1 MKRRIFAVMTLGI
14 LIPSSLLYAQVVAT
28 DTAEA
33 GPDFPFQ
40 GEFVGESV
48 ASGGARTPLAAQV
61 SAWGSGSFRAVL
73 YTGGLPGVPGHLAS
87 SRVQIMGTRSGEK
100 VTLSGSSYAL
110 SITRTAITGT
120 GPNQAAVNLP
130 RIGRTSPTIGLKAPV
145 GATVLFDGSRN
156 LSAWRT
162 GAKVDDRG
170 LLGVPATTVASY
182 GNYSL
187 HLEFQLP
194 FEPANRGQ
202 ARGNSGIIMNT
213 GGFSEIQVLDSF
225 GDVPYMDGC
234 AALFSTASPLFH
246 AGLPPL
252 AWQTYDI
259 NFTAPATTGDARVTV
274 RHNGVVVQDQTI
286 LKNRRSTTTLELQD
300 HQHPVFY
307 RNIWIVSRADYDFA
321 QHGITAIRPGERLMD
336 RQPGRNPLNRAMLGE
351 AANFGPTA
359 IWNGVVH
366 DFMGR
371 SGLKRIAMP
380 TAALLP
386 EASTVP

>member
-1 MKRRIFAVMTLGI
+1 MLTTGI
-14 LIPSSLLYAQVVAT
+14 LIPASLLSAQVVAT
-28 DTAEA
+28 DTATA
-33 GPDFPFQ
+33 GPDFPYQ
-40 GEFVGESV
+40 GEFVGESM
-48 ASGGARTPLAAQV
+48 APSGARTPLAAQV

-73 YTGGLPGVPGHLAS
+73 YAGGLPGVPGHIAS
-87 SRVQIMGTRSGEK
+87 SRIQVMGTRSGDK
-100 VTLSGSSYAL
+100 VTLSGSGYAL
-110 SITRTAITGT
+110 SITRTLIAGT
-120 GPNQAAVNLP
+120 GPNQVAVNLP
-130 RIGRTSPTIGLKAPV
+130 RIERASPTIGLRAPA
-145 GATVLFDGSRN
+145 GATVLFDGTNN
-156 LSAWRT
+156 LSAWRS
-162 GAKVDDRG
+162 GAEVDDRG
-170 LLGVPATTVASY
+170 LLGVPATTAKSY

-252 AWQTYDI
+252 TWQTYDI

-274 RHNGVVVQDQTI
+274 RHNGVVVQDRTI

-307 RNIWIVSRADYDFA
+307 RNIWIVPRADYDFT
-321 QHGITAIRPGERLMD
+321 QHGITLITHRERLMG
-336 RQPGRNPLNRAMLGE
+336 RQPGRNSLDRVMLGA
-351 AANFGPTA
+351 AANPGPTVR
-359 IWNGVVH
+359 WNGVIH
-366 DFMGR
+366 DFMGHSR
-371 SGLKRIAMP
+371 LGRVTIPS
-380 TAALLP
+380 AALLP
-386 EASTVP
+386 KASTVP